1 MCPKTSP
8 CLIPSLD
15 IDQATRAILI
25 HKRDGG
31 PAVPENPLARLIAD
45 SAETTMLPSR
55 NAALARMRTARIV
68 ALRRHF
74 DRTHLNSE
82 VA

>member
-1 MCPKTSP
+1 MSK
-8 CLIPSLD
+8 LVLELD
-15 IDQATRAILI
+15 IDAAARAIRV
-25 HKRDGG
+25 HKDLSG

-45 SAETTMLPSR
+45 TPEMDTRLAR
-55 NAALARMRTARIV
+55 KDILARMRTARIV